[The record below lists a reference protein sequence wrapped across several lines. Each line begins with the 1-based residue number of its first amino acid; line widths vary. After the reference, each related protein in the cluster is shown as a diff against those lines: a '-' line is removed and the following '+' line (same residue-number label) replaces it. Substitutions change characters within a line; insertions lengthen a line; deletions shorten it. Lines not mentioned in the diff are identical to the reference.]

1 MPIRLLLVQSAICL
15 FWIFFLASGIHP
27 INLPLII
34 AFGMWP
40 IVGLISDAKVP
51 LRDIIPILTLLVVGY
66 TAWLTGWQPASIT
79 FTGISTI
86 IFLLAWIEGTRK
98 NTETQV
104 GAFCLGLV
112 LYSPL
117 AIITIS
123 AIFGVFSIW
132 PAAMGLTVLGGAL
145 IYALRDGWSVTAAI
159 TGVTILRING
169 LAMLLLPVAF
179 ITDPTS
185 IYGVHI
191 QILGIGGA
199 ASLIVMTRQQLLFR
213 RKLIAATYE
222 LSTYM
227 QRDQL
232 TGLFTWVGLVDRL
245 NELKRETWFVIC
257 VDINGFNAIN
267 VAHGFEVGDN
277 LLRHIGSELPG
288 QWPQALHARV
298 GGDYFVSVFPTNDGV
313 DARTYTQ
320 AFEAM
325 ASAFNPDI
333 TVRATAGRSLPGT
346 QDVIEE
352 LLAQSDLDMAK
363 RRLDIRKAPR
373 LRTTS

>member
-15 FWIFFLASGIHP
+15 FWIFFLASGINP
-27 INLPLII
+27 INLPLLI

-51 LRDIIPILTLLVVGY
+51 IRDIIPILTLLIVGY
-66 TAWLTGWQPASIT
+66 AAWLTGWQPESIT

>member
-1 MPIRLLLVQSAICL
+1 
-15 FWIFFLASGIHP
+15 
-27 INLPLII
+27 
-34 AFGMWP
+34 
-40 IVGLISDAKVP
+40 
-51 LRDIIPILTLLVVGY
+51 
-66 TAWLTGWQPASIT
+66 
-79 FTGISTI
+79 
-86 IFLLAWIEGTRK
+86 
-98 NTETQV
+98 
-104 GAFCLGLV
+104 
-112 LYSPL
+112 
-117 AIITIS
+117 
-123 AIFGVFSIW
+123 
-132 PAAMGLTVLGGAL
+132 
-145 IYALRDGWSVTAAI
+145 
-159 TGVTILRING
+159 
-169 LAMLLLPVAF
+169 
-179 ITDPTS
+179 TDPTS

-227 QRDQL
+227 QHDQL

-245 NELKRETWFVIC
+245 NELKRETWYVIC

-277 LLRHIGSELPG
+277 LLRHIGIELPRR
-288 QWPQALHARV
+288 WPQALHARV
-298 GGDYFVSVFPTNDGV
+298 GGDYFVSVFPIHEDVDG
-313 DARTYTQ
+313 RMYTQ
-320 AFEAM
+320 AFEAI

-363 RRLDIRKAPR
+363 RRMDIRKAPR